1 MGGSNKFHKVL
12 AAAFL
17 GILLPSCAGSR
28 TNHMS
33 RPASNSNNASVVAIV
48 DAQLAAYNKRD
59 VEAFLSFYSDDAK
72 LFENTNQLVESGKEQ
87 LRVRYQKSFLD
98 KNVRA
103 VILKR
108 IVFDRFVIDHERLI
122 GHPDG
127 LIEAIAVY
135 EVKGGKI
142 VSVAFYSQ

>member
-1 MGGSNKFHKVL
+1 MGGSNRFHKVL
-12 AAAFL
+12 AAAVL
-17 GILLPSCAGSR
+17 GIILPSCAGSR
-28 TNHMS
+28 TNHIS
-33 RPASNSNNASVVAIV
+33 RPASNTENASPVAIV

-87 LRVRYQKSFLD
+87 LRVRYQTSFLD

-108 IVFDRFVIDHERLI
+108 IVFDRFVIDHERLV
-122 GHPDG
+122 GYPDG

-135 EVKGGKI
+135 EVEGGKI